1 MNDTKAWLRR
11 VRELDDE
18 IAIRFERAM
27 RLRAQLECPRSVL
40 SDMPRVDGVRN
51 WADAADK
58 LLDMEREMDDA
69 IDELIT
75 HKREVEDVIAQ
86 LPDERM
92 REVMRLRY
100 IGLRRWD
107 VIIDKLGCGRR
118 TVFYTHGLALQK
130 LSEIFHGGVDIALEK
145 W

>member
-1 MNDTKAWLRR
+1 MDDTKAWLRR

-40 SDMPRVDGVRN
+40 SDTPRVEGVRN

-58 LLDMEREMDDA
+58 LVDLERELDDA
-69 IDELIT
+69 IDALVE
-75 HKREVEDVIAQ
+75 HRREVESGIAQ

-92 REVMRLRY
+92 REVMHLRY
-100 IGLRRWD
+100 IDLRRWD

-118 TVFYTHGLALQK
+118 TVFYAHGLALQK
-130 LSEIFHGGVDIALEK
+130 LSGIFHGGVDIALDK
-145 W
+145 

>member
-1 MNDTKAWLRR
+1 MDDTKAWLRR

-40 SDMPRVDGVRN
+40 SDMPRCGGTKD
-51 WADAADK
+51 WAEAADK
-58 LLDMEREMDDA
+58 LLDMEHELDDA
-69 IDELIT
+69 IDALIA
-75 HKREVEDVIAQ
+75 HKREVEGVIAQ

-92 REVMRLRY
+92 REVMHLRY
-100 IGLRRWD
+100 IDLRRWD

-130 LSEIFHGGVDIALEK
+130 LSELYHQGLDFALGK